1 MQLFGHST
9 LQWIAPVV
17 IAVAFIALMSLVQ
30 EPNRRTWMAVIVG
43 GAGSA
48 YLSGGGYG
56 KLELPF
62 VTIMTVCAY
71 QGLQSY
77 RYIGVA
83 WLLHT
88 GWDILHH
95 LNGHPL
101 LPFDPMSSFGCAVCD
116 PVIAAWCFAG
126 APSLFP
132 ASGLL
137 SSWQA
142 NLRRIAFHLH
152 RRSEG
157 L

>member
-1 MQLFGHST
+1 
-9 LQWIAPVV
+9 
-17 IAVAFIALMSLVQ
+17 
-30 EPNRRTWMAVIVG
+30 MAIIVG

-62 VTIMTVCAY
+62 VTIMTGCAY
-71 QGLQSY
+71 KGVQSY
-77 RYIGVA
+77 RYIGVG

-126 APSLFP
+126 APSPFP
-132 ASGLL
+132 RRGLL
-137 SSWQA
+137 STWQL
-142 NLRRIAFHLH
+142 NLRRIAFHLN
-152 RRSEG
+152 RRSEWP
-157 L
+157 